1 MAAVGTGSACTGSR
15 ERRRAKWRRAL
26 GQVERRR
33 YAWGVG
39 SSSGCDARRGGGT
52 GEGAADRHDAVTD
65 GTRKKM
71 GWVSKRTD
79 HKFARILNTQ
89 RWEEKILL
97 KDVYDSQT

>member
-1 MAAVGTGSACTGSR
+1 MAACAGAGGAAAVR
-15 ERRRAKWRRAL
+15 L
-26 GQVERRR
+26 
-33 YAWGVG
+33 GVG

-52 GEGAADRHDAVTD
+52 GEGAAGRHDAATD

-97 KDVYDSQT
+97 KDVYDSRIIFMGKEA